1 MCLQMNRATWKK
13 HYNEEVRIM
22 NARYEKINEE
32 IPTIKREITPEEQR
46 QYEEAINRKL
56 NINNPYKLS
65 FSFNT

>member
-1 MCLQMNRATWKK
+1 MCLQMNKATWKK

-46 QYEEAINRKL
+46 QYEQAINRKL
-56 NINNPYKLS
+56 NKNNPYKLN

>member
-1 MCLQMNRATWKK
+1 MCLQMNKQTWKK

-46 QYEEAINRKL
+46 QYEQAIDRATNK
-56 NINNPYKLS
+56 NNPYKLS

>member
-1 MCLQMNRATWKK
+1 MCLQMIRATWKT

-32 IPTIKREITPEEQR
+32 IPTNTRKITQEEQR
-46 QYEEAINRKL
+46 QYEQAINRKL
-56 NINNPYKLS
+56 NINNPYKLN

>member
-1 MCLQMNRATWKK
+1 MNKATWKK

-32 IPTIKREITPEEQR
+32 IPTVKREITPEEQR
-46 QYEEAINRKL
+46 QYEQAINRKL
-56 NINNPYKLS
+56 NINNPYKLN

>member
-1 MCLQMNRATWKK
+1 MCLQMNKATWKK